1 MNWSRGMINKEK
13 TQSNKIKR
21 EVCDS
26 IKNALRNRKVDD
38 SIINR
43 FEDVFWKE
51 TQGYSFNRRKT
62 YSFDDFKLE
71 TDNRSLI
78 LHGEHGMKLQMSIF
92 NPLVPV
98 FYRDKALEVLNE
110 FLSKHSTITVTST
123 DSLAVML
130 KAYIDETVKFKDK
143 YRLVIYLW
151 NEEVT
156 VMEKGYVISD
166 AILPTDEHFAE
177 FEKCVMTELRY
188 LTLGK

>member
-1 MNWSRGMINKEK
+1 MINSDK

-21 EVCDS
+21 EVCES
-26 IKNALRNRKVDD
+26 IKQALRNRKVDD
-38 SIINR
+38 CTINR

-62 YSFDDFKLE
+62 YTFEDFKLE

-78 LHGEHGMKLQMSIF
+78 VDGEYGMKLQMSIF
-92 NPLVPV
+92 NPLVPN
-98 FYRDKALEVLNE
+98 FYKEKALEVLNE
-110 FLSKHSTITVTST
+110 FLSKHPMITVTNT

-130 KAYIDETVKFKDK
+130 EVYIDEDVRIENK

-156 VMEKGYVISD
+156 EMEDGYVISD
-166 AILPTDEHFAE
+166 AILPMDEHFAE
-177 FEKCVMTELRY
+177 FEKCVMDELRY